1 MESTNDND
9 LTGGADDR
17 PIVQFR
23 DLTTVGEDAA
33 ARYLIGRDMDSGE
46 RVGIVVARPLAD
58 ASPAVARAHADA
70 RIAAAQQ
77 AGTSMVEGIAPL
89 RAVGRTAGGHPFA
102 VSAIGDRTLLA
113 EDLKGDEAVDPDTTL
128 ELLLRAARV
137 LSAAHAAGLVHGS
150 VGPHVIATGPDGAVT
165 LHGFGIAMPQMTR
178 DAQTDLGAREDVR
191 GLARV
196 GRTML
201 TDRRQSAGRTSVVI
215 PAALAAVIARA
226 ESADPSITA
235 SEFALGLENAARER
249 GQFVDSATVA
259 GPVIPA
265 ASAYDSSRWSHS
277 GRSISRLV
285 VAVAAVLALLVIFGD
300 QVLRS
305 SGSDDSAAAAPGTYA
320 EGGDAVGAAFD
331 STSSGVTR
339 DEVPIERGARSG
351 AGNSADAEHRTTGA
365 PRASERQDVAG
376 PPANAGSPP
385 YNAGSSRDDRGTVA
399 RESSGAVVVE
409 SAAGEVTGES
419 NAGRRSGV
427 ELASIPA
434 GTTVQLS
441 SGARVCTNTHFV
453 GDKFSATVAEP
464 VTVGA
469 GVSIPAG
476 SRATVQI
483 TSISHGDGDGELS
496 TVGLAVP
503 HIVLSGVEYPVDA
516 TITSAK
522 VEQVRTSSTS
532 ADASKVL
539 GGAVAGAILGQV
551 LGKDTK
557 STVIGAATGAAAGTA
572 IAMGTRDHAGCI
584 PVGGT
589 IAIRLNAPAR
599 VAAQR

>member
-9 LTGGADDR
+9 LAGGADDR
-17 PIVQFR
+17 PIVRFR

-33 ARYLIGRDMDSGE
+33 ARYLVGRDMDSGE

-77 AGTSMVEGIAPL
+77 AGTSMVDGVAPL

-102 VSAIGDRTLLA
+102 VSAVGDLTLLA
-113 EDLKGDEAVDPDTTL
+113 EDLKGDETVDPDTTL

-137 LSAAHAAGLVHGS
+137 LAAAHAAGLVHGS
-150 VGPHVIATGPDGAVT
+150 IGPYVIGTGRDGAVT
-165 LHGFGIAMPQMTR
+165 LHGFGIAMPQMPR
-178 DAQTDLGAREDVR
+178 DAPTALGAREDVR
-191 GLARV
+191 ALARV
-196 GRTML
+196 GRSML
-201 TDRRQSAGRTSVVI
+201 TDRRQSEGRRATVI
-215 PAALAAVIARA
+215 PAALAALIARA
-226 ESADPSITA
+226 ESDDPSITA
-235 SEFALGLENAARER
+235 SEFALGLEDAARER
-249 GQFVDSATVA
+249 GQWLDSPT
-259 GPVIPA
+259 GEGSVIPA
-265 ASAYDSSRWSHS
+265 ASAHDSSRWSRS
-277 GRSISRLV
+277 GRPITRLV
-285 VAVAAVLALLVIFGD
+285 IAVAAVLALLVIFGD

-305 SGSDDSAAAAPGTYA
+305 SGSEEPSTTAPSTYAAGGEADGPALDSA
-320 EGGDAVGAAFD
+320 
-331 STSSGVTR
+331 SSGVAR
-339 DEVPIERGARSG
+339 DEATVESGARPG
-351 AGNSADAEHRTTGA
+351 ARNDTRAASRTAGA
-365 PRASERQDVAG
+365 PRASERQDAAA
-376 PPANAGSPP
+376 PPAKAGLPP
-385 YNAGSSRDDRGTVA
+385 DNSGTVA
-399 RESSGAVVVE
+399 RESAGA
-409 SAAGEVTGES
+409 VTGEPDAS
-419 NAGRRSGV
+419 RRSGA

-434 GTTVQLS
+434 GTTVRLS
-441 SGARVCTNTHFV
+441 SGERVCTNTHFI
-453 GDKFSATVAEP
+453 GDRFPAAVAEP
-464 VTVGA
+464 VTAA

-476 SRATVQI
+476 SSASVQV
-483 TSISHGDGDGELS
+483 TSVNHGEGDGELAS
-496 TVGLAVP
+496 VGLAVR

-551 LGKDTK
+551 LGKDTR

-584 PVGGT
+584 PVGGI